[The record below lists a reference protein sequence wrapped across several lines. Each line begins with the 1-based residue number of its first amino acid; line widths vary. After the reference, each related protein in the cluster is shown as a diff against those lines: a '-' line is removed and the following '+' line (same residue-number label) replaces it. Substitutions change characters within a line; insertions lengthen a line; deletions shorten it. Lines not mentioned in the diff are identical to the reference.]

1 MHSSR
6 TVSESL
12 DTGAAVA
19 LPEYPLG
26 LGQEGE
32 KDEMEETPRGGREWL
47 GSSGLGECS
56 RELLLRCFFHL
67 ARRFWNQTWHT
78 IIIYTPVIYSDKIC
92 SPWIHNENRYIS
104 RKTNESPCGKSF

>member
-1 MHSSR
+1 MILKIVHSSR
-6 TVSESL
+6 TVSKSL
-12 DTGAAVA
+12 DTEAAVA

-78 IIIYTPVIYSDKIC
+78 IIIYTYEPNAVCWPI
-92 SPWIHNENRYIS
+92 SPRECHFS
-104 RKTNESPCGKSF
+104 